1 MSSMRTRLTVLQKV
15 LLLVKFFF
23 VSSSYVFSVQ
33 RDHFIFCR
41 IVESQQML
49 TELGVNVIS
58 NLLFFIMP
66 SSSFFTPLMFERPF
80 WD

>member
-1 MSSMRTRLTVLQKV
+1 MSSVRAGLTILQKV

-23 VSSSYVFSVQ
+23 VGASYVFSIQ

-41 IVESQQML
+41 IVESQKVL

-58 NLLFFIMP
+58 NLFFFIMP
-66 SSSFFTPLMFERPF
+66 SSTFLSPLMF
-80 WD
+80 